1 MLNRVYELETAIF
14 RSTARKAE
22 LKEAV
27 AQGKYALREAKIAQV
42 EYGGIRAFLDK
53 LSGKYADQAEVFS
66 REVRKA
72 ESELS
77 TLEQQLKA
85 ETQKLSALQEQ
96 RAALPPLEQLRTP
109 EAKEIWA
116 PLEIRLCAEIL
127 SPLLTQLGDA
137 LTEYRKMLRG
147 EFPVLSIEERQTIS
161 TGPID
166 AVTEQKV
173 LFHRLEGA
181 LEILGHSGELPEFF
195 RNPAGFLAAAAR
207 HNQLERAAEAESQII
222 RLRKLLK
229 NHL

>member
-14 RSTARKAE
+14 RSTARTAE

-42 EYGGIRAFLDK
+42 EYSGIRAFLDK
-53 LSGKYADQAEVFS
+53 LSGKYTDQAEVFS

-72 ESELS
+72 EAQLS

-109 EAKEIWA
+109 ETKEIWT
-116 PLEIRLCAEIL
+116 PLEIHLCAETL

-147 EFPVLSIEERQTIS
+147 EFPMLSVSQQQDIATAPIAAAERCQ
-161 TGPID
+161 PLL
-166 AVTEQKV
+166 Q
-173 LFHRLEGA
+173 RLEAAGA
-181 LEILGHSGELPEFF
+181 DLNPGDFF
-195 RNPAGFLAAAAR
+195 RCPAGFLAAAAR
-207 HNQLERAAEAESQII
+207 HNQLNQAAESAAQTA
-222 RLRKLLK
+222 KLKTALSRY
-229 NHL
+229 L

>member
-14 RSTARKAE
+14 RSTSRKAE

-42 EYGGIRAFLDK
+42 EYSGIRAFLDK
-53 LSGKYADQAEVFS
+53 LSGKYADQAEVLS

-72 ESELS
+72 EAQLS
-77 TLEQQLKA
+77 ALEQQLKA

-109 EAKEIWA
+109 EANEIWA

-127 SPLLTQLGDA
+127 SPLLTRLNDD

-147 EFPVLSIEERQTIS
+147 EFPMLSVSQQQTIA
-161 TGPID
+161 TAPI
-166 AVTEQKV
+166 AAAERCQP
-173 LFHRLEGA
+173 LLQRLEAAGA
-181 LEILGHSGELPEFF
+181 ELEPGDFF
-195 RNPAGFLAAAAR
+195 RGPAGFLAAAAR
-207 HNQLERAAEAESQII
+207 HNQLNQAAESAAQTA
-222 RLRKLLK
+222 KLKTALSRY
-229 NHL
+229 L

>member
-14 RSTARKAE
+14 RSSQRAAE
-22 LKEAV
+22 LTDAV
-27 AQGKYALREAKIAQV
+27 KQAKFNHRQTKIAQV
-42 EYGGIRAFLDK
+42 EYGGIRAMMDK
-53 LSGKYADQAEVFS
+53 LSGKHADKLESLS

-127 SPLLTQLGDA
+127 LPLLTRLNDD

-147 EFPVLSIEERQTIS
+147 EFPMLSVSQQQDIATAPIAAAERCQ
-161 TGPID
+161 PLL
-166 AVTEQKV
+166 Q
-173 LFHRLEGA
+173 RLEAAGA
-181 LEILGHSGELPEFF
+181 KLEPGDFF
-195 RNPAGFLAAAAR
+195 QHPAGFLAAAAR
-207 HNQLERAAEAESQII
+207 HNQLNQAAESAAQTS
-222 RLRKLLK
+222 RLTNTLRRYL
-229 NHL
+229 

>member
-42 EYGGIRAFLDK
+42 EYSGIRAFLDK

-72 ESELS
+72 EAELS

-127 SPLLTQLGDA
+127 SPLLTRLNDD

-147 EFPVLSIEERQTIS
+147 EFPMLSVSQQQDIATAPIAAAERCQ
-161 TGPID
+161 PLL
-166 AVTEQKV
+166 Q
-173 LFHRLEGA
+173 RLEAAGA
-181 LEILGHSGELPEFF
+181 ELEPWDFF
-195 RNPAGFLAAAAR
+195 QHPAGFLAAAAR
-207 HNQLERAAEAESQII
+207 HNQLNQAAQAAAQTS
-222 RLRKLLK
+222 RLTNTLRRYL
-229 NHL
+229 

>member
-1 MLNRVYELETAIF
+1 MLQRVYELETAIF
-14 RSTARKAE
+14 RSIARKAE

-42 EYGGIRAFLDK
+42 EYSGIRAILDK

-72 ESELS
+72 EAELS
-77 TLEQQLKA
+77 ALEQQLKA

-96 RAALPPLEQLRTP
+96 RASLPPLEQLRTP
-109 EAKEIWA
+109 EVKEIWA

-147 EFPVLSIEERQTIS
+147 EFPMLSVSQQQDIVTAPIAAAERCQ
-161 TGPID
+161 PLL
-166 AVTEQKV
+166 Q
-173 LFHRLEGA
+173 RLEAAGA
-181 LEILGHSGELPEFF
+181 ELEPGDFF
-195 RNPAGFLAAAAR
+195 RCPAGFLAAAAR
-207 HNQLERAAEAESQII
+207 HNQLNQAAQAATQTT
-222 RLRKLLK
+222 RLTNTLRRYL
-229 NHL
+229 

>member
-14 RSTARKAE
+14 RSTSRKAE

-42 EYGGIRAFLDK
+42 EYSGIRAFLDK

-72 ESELS
+72 EAELS

-85 ETQKLSALQEQ
+85 ETHKLSALQEQ

-109 EAKEIWA
+109 EANEIWA
-116 PLEIRLCAEIL
+116 PLEVRLCAETL

-147 EFPVLSIEERQTIS
+147 EFPMLSVSQQQAIATAPIAAAERCQ
-161 TGPID
+161 PLL
-166 AVTEQKV
+166 Q
-173 LFHRLEGA
+173 RLEAAGA
-181 LEILGHSGELPEFF
+181 DPESGDFF
-195 RNPAGFLAAAAR
+195 QHPAGFLAAAAR
-207 HNQLERAAEAESQII
+207 HNQLNQAAQAAAQTS
-222 RLRKLLK
+222 RLTNTLRRYL
-229 NHL
+229 

>member
-14 RSTARKAE
+14 RSIARKAE

-42 EYGGIRAFLDK
+42 EYSGIRAILDK

-72 ESELS
+72 EAQLS
-77 TLEQQLKA
+77 ALEQQLKA
-85 ETQKLSALQEQ
+85 ETQKLSTLQEQ
-96 RAALPPLEQLRTP
+96 RAAFPPLEQLRTP
-109 EAKEIWA
+109 EANEIWA

-147 EFPVLSIEERQTIS
+147 EFPMLSVSQQQAIATAPIAAAERCQ
-161 TGPID
+161 PLL
-166 AVTEQKV
+166 Q
-173 LFHRLEGA
+173 RLEAAGA
-181 LEILGHSGELPEFF
+181 ELEPGDFF
-195 RNPAGFLAAAAR
+195 RGPAGFLAAAAR
-207 HNQLERAAEAESQII
+207 HNQLNQAAESAAQTA
-222 RLRKLLK
+222 KLKTTLSRY
-229 NHL
+229 L